1 MVESLLVNDR
11 EEVYNGKEALI
22 EPKDAIEE
30 LVRRKGSAIPALI
43 PLIERYEKEKERR
56 NYVDYVIETLGRI
69 GSERALELITRILLA
84 TIAND
89 DDGSDTCLS
98 WLRNNGRVAVPALLR
113 FMEANY
119 QDTIA
124 VGYAA
129 EAMETIRDRRL
140 VPMSVK
146 LLDYPNPLVVQSAL
160 LSLETQGDKSVVP
173 HIIPLRDYKHEHPGE
188 QRQTREFASR
198 ALGSLLGEEQPEPR
212 EVESKPKSRP
222 RSRAPRSR

>member
-1 MVESLLVNDR
+1 MKERTGLLVESLLVNDR
-11 EEVYNGKEALI
+11 EEVYNGKEALV

-56 NYVDYVIETLGRI
+56 NFVDYVIETLGRI
-69 GSERALELITRILLA
+69 GSERAMELITRILLA

-89 DDGSDTCLS
+89 DDGSDTCLK
-98 WLRNNGRVAVPALLR
+98 WLRNSGRTAVPALLR

-129 EAMETIRDRRL
+129 EAMEKIRDRRL

-146 LLDYPNPLVVQSAL
+146 LLQYPNPLVVQSAL
-160 LSLETQGDKSVVP
+160 LSLQLQGDKSVVP
-173 HIIPLRDYKHEHPGE
+173 HIVPFKEYKHEHSGE

-198 ALGSLLGEEQPEPR
+198 ALASLLGEDQPKPR
-212 EVESKPKSRP
+212 D
-222 RSRAPRSR
+222 